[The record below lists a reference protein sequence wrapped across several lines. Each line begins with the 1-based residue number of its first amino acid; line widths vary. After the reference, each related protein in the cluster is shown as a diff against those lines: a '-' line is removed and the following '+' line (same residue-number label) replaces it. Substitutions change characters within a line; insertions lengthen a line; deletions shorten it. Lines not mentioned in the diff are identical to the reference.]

1 MQKSSV
7 LVLNFGMK
15 IALCFTMLQKI
26 TRQRR
31 MQHRGAT
38 GGLDGLD
45 WMDWISP
52 GGGMYRAPYGAN
64 KLFVN

>member
-1 MQKSSV
+1 
-7 LVLNFGMK
+7 
-15 IALCFTMLQKI
+15 
-26 TRQRR
+26 

-52 GGGMYRAPYGAN
+52 GGVKYRAPYGAN
-64 KLFVN
+64 NSYGLALAK

>member
-1 MQKSSV
+1 
-7 LVLNFGMK
+7 
-15 IALCFTMLQKI
+15 
-26 TRQRR
+26 

-52 GGGMYRAPYGAN
+52 GGVKYKAPYDAN
-64 KLFVN
+64 NTWQAKLLNF